1 MTSLILASAS
11 PRRLAL
17 LHQLGYAPEVIAT
30 DVDESP
36 RPGESPDTLALRL
49 AHSKGLAAATARP
62 EAVILAADTV
72 VALGDRT
79 FGKPCDYEE
88 AVQMYTVLGGVWHQV
103 HTAVAVLHRGRVD
116 QRLCSSAVRLR
127 PLSGAEMRSYW
138 GTGEPVDK
146 AGAYAVQGIGAVFVS
161 GLQGS
166 YSGVMGLPL
175 FETAEMLAAC
185 GLSPPCLSGHP

>member
-17 LHQLGYAPEVIAT
+17 LQQLGYAPEVMAT

-36 RPGESPDTLALRL
+36 RPGESPDALALRL

-62 EAVILAADTV
+62 ETVILAADTV

-79 FGKPCDYEE
+79 FGKPSDYEE
-88 AVQMYTVLGGVWHQV
+88 AVRMYTVLGGVWHQV
-103 HTAVAVLHRGRVD
+103 HTAVAILHRGRVD

-138 GTGEPVDK
+138 DTGEPVDK